1 MIYVEENEIT
11 RKIKIVTVTK
21 NHQVTSPEFKKE
33 FEVLDKAYP
42 DIKMEQVIM
51 EGEFGPDLISTLS
64 KKWKIP
70 KNYMFISSP
79 GDKFSYKVADLGGV
93 RLIL

>member
-11 RKIKIVTVTK
+11 RKIKIVTVIK
-21 NHQVTSPEFKKE
+21 NHQVASPEFRRE

-42 DIKMEQVIM
+42 DIKMEHVFI
-51 EGEFGPDLISTLS
+51 EGQFGPDLISSLS

-79 GDKFSYKVADLGGV
+79 GDKSNFELSELGGV